1 MASRLASTTRW
12 LRWLTPGLQIK
23 RWLLLL
29 MVSELVLVL
38 GVAYALKEIY
48 QTAHLPSSFYWITLQ
63 CLPYWAR
70 AFVFGVFGVGLLLL
84 SYLKLTQSVLG
95 PFLPGTNTSSLVEV
109 IHAFRL
115 RGRGP
120 RIVAIGGGTGLS
132 SLLRGLKTYT
142 SNLSAIVTVADDG
155 GSSGRLRD
163 EYRIL
168 PPGDFRQCLIAL
180 ADAAP
185 LTELRLPAAFIATL
199 LGEWKVPFERP
210 LETGVIGKIVGA
222 KPGPT
227 IAIRCDIDALPITEE
242 NQTDYT
248 STAPGRMH
256 ACGHDDHTAIQLGLA
271 KILSGLT
278 DQISGEIR
286 LLFQPAEELVES
298 GARHFIDAGAL
309 KGVDRIVGLHLWSG
323 LDVGKMSI
331 RSGPVMAR
339 LDAFEIR
346 VTGSGGHGAFPHQTI
361 DALVIAAGMV
371 AELQTVVSRRI
382 DPLEPEVLTVGTFNA
397 GTAFNV
403 ISGEAVM
410 TGTTRALSDQV
421 REQLEESLRAITTR
435 HAEGNGAKATVA
447 YHRGRPPHRDRH
459 R

>member
-63 CLPYWAR
+63 FLPYWAR

-155 GSSGRLRD
+155 GSSGRLRT
-163 EYRIL
+163 EFNM
-168 PPGDFRQCLIAL
+168 PAPGDIRNCLVAL
-180 ADAAP
+180 ADS
-185 LTELRLPAAFIATL
+185 E
-199 LGEWKVPFERP
+199 
-210 LETGVIGKIVGA
+210 
-222 KPGPT
+222 
-227 IAIRCDIDALPITEE
+227 ALVS
-242 NQTDYT
+242 D
-248 STAPGRMH
+248 
-256 ACGHDDHTAIQLGLA
+256 
-271 KILSGLT
+271 
-278 DQISGEIR
+278 
-286 LLFQPAEELVES
+286 LFQY
-298 GARHFIDAGAL
+298 R
-309 KGVDRIVGLHLWSG
+309 
-323 LDVGKMSI
+323 
-331 RSGPVMAR
+331 
-339 LDAFEIR
+339 
-346 VTGSGGHGAFPHQTI
+346 
-361 DALVIAAGMV
+361 
-371 AELQTVVSRRI
+371 
-382 DPLEPEVLTVGTFNA
+382 
-397 GTAFNV
+397 
-403 ISGEAVM
+403 
-410 TGTTRALSDQV
+410 
-421 REQLEESLRAITTR
+421 
-435 HAEGNGAKATVA
+435 
-447 YHRGRPPHRDRH
+447 
-459 R
+459 